1 MADKRLIRSLFK
13 LTGLLIGASALVFLL
28 VAAVRIRREKVCTD
42 VSIRFRGGSGGR
54 YVGSADIA
62 AQMWPGGI
70 PSLKNHPLAELDLS
84 LMEQRIEQDPWVRNA
99 EIFIDANGRLQVV
112 VEEQEPVARVF
123 TRDGN
128 SFYIDSALRRIPL
141 NRRFTPNLP
150 VFTGLPV
157 SPSERRGT
165 DSAWMAQVLTIVS
178 AMRADSL
185 WMAQM
190 EECAYE
196 PPLGFVMYP
205 MAGDHRIIF
214 GDASSANDKFRN
226 LFVFYA
232 QVLAREGWSSY
243 KTIDLR
249 FDRQVVAIPTVP
261 VVKVRTLAD
270 TTRPPA
276 GATTAAATALP
287 ATRPSTSADKK
298 QTDDPIT
305 QTNNRTPRLVMP
317 TRQRSP

>member
-13 LTGLLIGASALVFLL
+13 LTGLLIGASALIFLL
-28 VAAVRIRREKVCTD
+28 VAAVRIRRDKVCTD
-42 VSIRFRGGSGGR
+42 VSIKFKGGSVGR
-54 YVGSADIA
+54 YVESADIA

-70 PSLKNHPLAELDLS
+70 PSLKNRPLGSLDLS

-99 EIFIDANGRLQVV
+99 ELFIDANDKLQVI

-123 TRDGN
+123 TREGI

-157 SPSERRGT
+157 SASEHRGS
-165 DSAWMAQVLTIVS
+165 DSAWMSQVLAIVS
-178 AMRADSL
+178 AMRTDSL
-185 WMAQM
+185 WLAQM

-205 MAGDHRIIF
+205 MAGEHRIIF
-214 GDASSANDKFRN
+214 GDATSAHDKFRN

-232 QVLAREGWSSY
+232 KVLAREGWNSY

-249 FDRQVVAIPTVP
+249 FDRQVVAIPAIPNIITRKTP
-261 VVKVRTLAD
+261 DSIHAD
-270 TTRPPA
+270 A
-276 GATTAAATALP
+276 GGTSTTAPVLS
-287 ATRPSTSADKK
+287 ATRLSTSSQVKLSVNPSTK
-298 QTDDPIT
+298 
-305 QTNNRTPRLVMP
+305 TNSRTPRLVMP